1 MEDKG
6 TIYLEILSPERT
18 LKKGQVDCV
27 YLPGSAGAFE
37 VLWNHAPLVSSLS
50 GGEIRWRL
58 DGKEGALKISSGFVE
73 VFENKVVACVEE

>member
-18 LKKGQVDCV
+18 
-27 YLPGSAGAFE
+27 
-37 VLWNHAPLVSSLS
+37 LWNHAPLVSSLS